1 MQPDYSV
8 SNLKKKKICLYLYV
22 ILYFPFPCGFLSCRK
37 RELLWEDRLSLW
49 EKSDLCGDRWWP
61 RWGICSKTGKT
72 PFLPFFFLNYFISNW
87 MICSILWFLT
97 HFNGTI
103 WLCFCVDRQNFRF
116 LGKKMQVHVPH
127 GFCCL
132 FSSWSRD
139 HVPGKRNKAWF
150 TRRIWSWMTLTYLF
164 TVWYERWFITKK
176 QKRYMRHFSTCWSYC
191 LDWLEFSEQ
200 VHPRSSLRKYLNGTK
215 LTCQEKTYKMKRT
228 GEAGWQ
234 RVNFQNKSQEVVGVF
249 SCIFKK
255 WL

>member
-1 MQPDYSV
+1 MWFFIFLFPAV
-8 SNLKKKKICLYLYV
+8 SCHIGKESCFERIVSRFGKKVTYVVIGDGRDEEFAAKQVKLHFCL
-22 ILYFPFPCGFLSCRK
+22 
-37 RELLWEDRLSLW
+37 
-49 EKSDLCGDRWWP
+49 
-61 RWGICSKTGKT
+61 
-72 PFLPFFFLNYFISNW
+72 FFFLNYFISNW